1 MLYPPEISFKIEG
14 KIKTSHD
21 KQKLKQYMTTRPA
34 FQKIL
39 KEILHMEDENNI
51 AVKRWRL
58 LNLKTRAE
66 K

>member
-1 MLYPPEISFKIEG
+1 
-14 KIKTSHD
+14 
-21 KQKLKQYMTTRPA
+21 MTTRPA